1 MRSAAL
7 LLCALAL
14 AAAAVPA
21 PAPKLDLNSVRA
33 SQLEAIPGVGP
44 TTAERI
50 LRVRERNGPYRCIEE
65 LRAVPRLTES
75 QYAALAT
82 RLRVPA
88 PDPRCKQSEAA
99 RRRGQPLRP
108 VDGQERR

>member
-1 MRSAAL
+1 VRSAAL

-14 AAAAVPA
+14 AAAAASA

-75 QYAALAT
+75 QYAALAA
-82 RLRVPA
+82 RLHVPSS
-88 PDPRCKQSEAA
+88 DPRCKAQDAA
-99 RRRGQPLRP
+99 RRAGRSVRPQPGHP
-108 VDGQERR
+108 H